1 MLGEKKPFY
10 DTTETEKCYCSN
22 FAVMRVLINY
32 FGPLW
37 ARDQKTSNLNRLSE
51 PYDVKSL
58 WSKYF
63 M

>member
-10 DTTETEKCYCSN
+10 DTADAENCYCSN
-22 FAVMRVLINY
+22 LAVMRVLIND
-32 FGPLW
+32 FDPLW
-37 ARDQKTSNLNRLSE
+37 ARDQKTSNLNRVSE

-58 WSKYF
+58 WLKYF